1 VQKINNNW
9 VQSEQL
15 NNNGRIPESNKS
27 IRSLYNT
34 MRAGLLVL
42 PTLMLLTGCGAMKD
56 MSIDPWTTVMNQL
69 VTKPIITANKNK
81 GD

>member
-1 VQKINNNW
+1 MQKINNKW

-34 MRAGLLVL
+34 MRAGLIVL
-42 PTLMLLTGCGAMKD
+42 PTLMLLTGRAMKD
-56 MSIDPWTTVMNQL
+56 YNFDPFTTVMNQL

>member
-1 VQKINNNW
+1 MQKINNIG

-42 PTLMLLTGCGAMKD
+42 PTLMLLTGCATKD
-56 MSIDPWTTVMNQL
+56 FNLNPWTTVMNQ
-69 VTKPIITANKNK
+69 VIKTQIKQ
-81 GD
+81 GE

>member
-1 VQKINNNW
+1 
-9 VQSEQL
+9 
-15 NNNGRIPESNKS
+15 
-27 IRSLYNT
+27 

>member
-1 VQKINNNW
+1 MQKINNNW

>member
-1 VQKINNNW
+1 MQKINNKW

>member
-1 VQKINNNW
+1 MQKINNKW

-34 MRAGLLVL
+34 MRAGLTVL
-42 PTLMLLTGCGAMKD
+42 PTLMLLTGCAMKD
-56 MSIDPWTTVMNQL
+56 YNLNPFTTVMNQL

>member
-1 VQKINNNW
+1 MQKINNIW

-42 PTLMLLTGCGAMKD
+42 PTLILLTGCGVKD
-56 MSIDPWTTVMNQL
+56 YSFNPYTTLLIQVIKNQH
-69 VTKPIITANKNK
+69 KQ
-81 GD
+81 GE